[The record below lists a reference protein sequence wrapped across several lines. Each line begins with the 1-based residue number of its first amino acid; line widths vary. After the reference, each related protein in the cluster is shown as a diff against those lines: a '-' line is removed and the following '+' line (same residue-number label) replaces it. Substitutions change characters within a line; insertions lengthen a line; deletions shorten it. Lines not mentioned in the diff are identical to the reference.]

1 VNADLILNNTTLPA
15 KFHLLELPSAF
26 DAIAGLDWLA
36 AHNVHVGMRINLA
49 CRASMRSGASQAHE
63 DAWRDKNPQTKHDR

>member
-1 VNADLILNNTTLPA
+1 MSLFNPRRMDNTSGKLDFDLDHSSL
-15 KFHLLELPSAF
+15 
-26 DAIAGLDWLA
+26 
-36 AHNVHVGMRINLA
+36 